1 MHKWSKLRTEEMLHK
16 LINEPEEAQEALS
29 DTEYESAMPLHLF
42 LFELLSKHECTIPE
56 IITKSQL
63 SKPYAY
69 QVFEGRKLPGRDAL
83 LRVAFAMNLDVKET
97 QKALSLAQ
105 KPILY
110 PRVHRDA
117 ALIYCLGK
125 GMTLYEVSEFLNVIQ
140 ERALL

>member
-1 MHKWSKLRTEEMLHK
+1 MLKWNKLQTEEIFHK
-16 LINEPEEAQEALS
+16 LVYEPHEAQEVLADL
-29 DTEYESAMPLHLF
+29 EYESVTPLHLF
-42 LFELLSKHECTIPE
+42 LLEHLARHECTIPE

-63 SKPYAY
+63 SKPYVY

-83 LRVAFAMNLDVKET
+83 LRIAFAMNFSVMLT

-125 GMTLYEVSEFLNVIQ
+125 GMTLYEVSEFLSAIQ